1 MKRIVNGLGY
11 DTDTSDVIA
20 KAEYDCWDDGAVAT
34 YGTLYR
40 TPSGAFFEVLEIGT
54 RDEDGK
60 ANYRSQFGP
69 LSAAAA
75 YKWLS
80 KGQVELIDTSFAE
93 VPEATAW
100 EAEPNATIYVRAPA
114 SLKRRV
120 EKAAAEH
127 MMTLNAYMCAAAEAY
142 VISGKGIP
150 PRPSYLG
157 AYKPNTEAFLPE
169 FPTHDPAKA
178 D

>member
-20 KAEYDCWDDGAVAT
+20 KAEYDCWDDGTVAT

-54 RDEDGK
+54 KDEDGE

-75 YKWLS
+75 HKWLS

-120 EKAAAEH
+120 DEAAAKAH
-127 MMTLNAYMCAAAEAY
+127 MSLNAYMCAAAEAY
-142 VISGKGIP
+142 VLSGKGLP
-150 PRPSYLG
+150 PRPAYLADLRAPSG
-157 AYKPNTEAFLPE
+157 A
-169 FPTHDPAKA
+169 FPDLETQK
-178 D
+178 